1 MAVKGE
7 ISIKTADMGELEG
20 PRENKT
26 SLIYEFKH
34 EVYLPSES
42 EENRLQGTRRITPF
56 EIVKSIDRI
65 TPLLYN
71 IVCSGVLCTDVMIT
85 LYRIA
90 EQSGEEEQYFQ
101 YKLNDAKIVS
111 VLNWMPPTYLP
122 ENETI
127 GHLEKVK
134 ILARKFTWTYL
145 DGGITH
151 EEEAF

>member
-1 MAVKGE
+1 MAFKGE
-7 ISIKTADMGELEG
+7 ISFKTDDMGELEG

-34 EVYLPSES
+34 EVYLPFES
-42 EENRLQGTRRITPF
+42 EENMLQGMRKITPF

-65 TPLLYN
+65 TPILYN
-71 IVCSGVLCTDVMIT
+71 IVCNGVKCTEVLIT

-90 EQSGEEEQYFQ
+90 EQSGEEEPYFKYQ
-101 YKLNDAKIVS
+101 LNDAKIVS
-111 VLNWMPPTYLP
+111 VQNWMPPTYVP
-122 ENETI
+122 ETESI

-134 ILARKFTWTYL
+134 ILARKFTWTYI

-151 EEEAF
+151 IEEAF